1 MKLRDR
7 RLNLVIVD
15 DIHNVISDE
24 QAKTLEGVK
33 IKTLS
38 EVDIYK
44 IISLIPTDERITL
57 YRYDGAN
64 INGVYSPAEYT
75 VIKQTEEGYW
85 FNYYGGAKWTSRIAT
100 RRFAYP
106 TKKEAM
112 VSYKKRKQRQILLLE
127 RQLSNAKEQYREAKR
142 ALDLELFEDNS
153 NQLI

>member
-7 RLNLVIVD
+7 RVNLVTVD
-15 DIHNVISDE
+15 HTHNGITDE

-38 EVDIYK
+38 EIDIYK

-64 INGVYSPAEYT
+64 INGVYAPAEFT
-75 VIKQTEEGYW
+75 VFKQTEEGYW

-127 RQLSNAKEQYREAKR
+127 GQLINANIQYKAAKR